1 VQTCAL
7 PICRI
12 AAVAPEMAALLDR
25 QRRPASPTGEMPFLD
40 HLEELRW
47 RILWSLLAIVVGSG
61 IGIWLVMK
69 YNVLAL
75 LIAPIE
81 PYLETGK
88 LMYLSPSD
96 PFFLTLRLGLTAGL
110 LLASPIVFYQIWAF
124 VSPALLPQ
132 EKKAIVPALYLGLVL
147 FAFGVVLAYLYAL
160 PMTLKFFMTN
170 FQTEALQANIIA
182 PTYLGLVVKLLL
194 AFGVIFELPVVV
206 LVLSAM
212 GLVTSKFLREKR
224 RYAIAGLTILAAMI
238 SPGDAI
244 TVTLLMMV
252 PLILLYE
259 MSIGLARMVEKQ
271 RERSA
276 DSAAAEAV

>member
-1 VQTCAL
+1 
-7 PICRI
+7 
-12 AAVAPEMAALLDR
+12 MALLDR
-25 QRRPASPTGEMPFLD
+25 QRRPGSPAGEMPFLD

-47 RILWSLLAIVVGSG
+47 RILWSLLALIVGSG
-61 IGIWLVMK
+61 IGIFLVMK

-75 LIAPIE
+75 LISPIE

-96 PFFLTLRLGLTAGL
+96 PFFLTLRLGLTGGII
-110 LLASPIVFYQIWAF
+110 LASPILMYQVWAF

-147 FAFGVVLAYLYAL
+147 FAAGVTLAYMFAL

-194 AFGVIFELPVVV
+194 AFGVMFELPVVV
-206 LVLSAM
+206 LVLAAM
-212 GLVTSKFLREKR
+212 GLVTSQFLREKR

-244 TVTLLMMV
+244 TVTLMMMV
-252 PLILLYE
+252 PLLLLYE
-259 MSIGLARMVEKQ
+259 MSIGLARLVEKQ
-271 RERSA
+271 RERSQD

>member
-1 VQTCAL
+1 GREARRLLPAL
-7 PICRI
+7 RPAEDRRRDPDRRDEAADQQRRDRGPGRGHRGHDRAVGARRDREPPDRRAGHGPAEVGRLRRLRPLRLRLPELPGSGRVLRGVAGPVRAARARGREGGTGRI

-160 PMTLKFFMTN
+160 PMT
-170 FQTEALQANIIA
+170 
-182 PTYLGLVVKLLL
+182 
-194 AFGVIFELPVVV
+194 
-206 LVLSAM
+206 
-212 GLVTSKFLREKR
+212 
-224 RYAIAGLTILAAMI
+224 
-238 SPGDAI
+238 
-244 TVTLLMMV
+244 
-252 PLILLYE
+252 
-259 MSIGLARMVEKQ
+259 
-271 RERSA
+271 
-276 DSAAAEAV
+276 

>member
-1 VQTCAL
+1 
-7 PICRI
+7 
-12 AAVAPEMAALLDR
+12 MAALLDR
-25 QRRPASPTGEMPFLD
+25 QRRPGPTGEMPFLD

-47 RILWSLLAIVVGSG
+47 RILWSLLALIVGSG
-61 IGIWLVMK
+61 LGIWLVMK
-69 YNVLAL
+69 YNVLNL
-75 LIAPIE
+75 LIAPIQ
-81 PYLETGK
+81 PYLETGR

-96 PFFLTLRLGLTAGL
+96 PFFLTLRLGLTAGFI
-110 LLASPIVFYQIWAF
+110 LASPIVFYQIWAF

-147 FAFGVVLAYLYAL
+147 FAFGVVLAYMYAL

-194 AFGVIFELPVVV
+194 AFGAIFELPVVV

-212 GLVTSKFLREKR
+212 GLVTSQFLREKR

-271 RERSA
+271 RERSQA
-276 DSAAAEAV
+276 AAAEAA